1 MKQDDAW
8 SPVWIKQLGLAM
20 NSSNVATSPREAALL
35 AASAIKQALLVLTF
49 VTAHVKSR
57 L

>member
-35 AASAIKQALLVLTF
+35 AASAIKQALLVLSTCEI
-49 VTAHVKSR
+49 
-57 L
+57 